1 MFDNFYGS
9 INDKDKIIQHLSKS
23 IIDNITRDNSVSD
36 ADLYK
41 YVTSVLEDKDLPQ
54 QRNLGKNTADT
65 IQAFKNKIR
74 QLKIAFAKEQFDKK
88 IQSKQIEIEYSEHLP
103 SEIILTKDK
112 APAFTKRKK
121 VSTISKEML

>member
-41 YVTSVLEDKDLPQ
+41 YVTSVLEDKDLP
-54 QRNLGKNTADT
+54 RCAT
-65 IQAFKNKIR
+65 
-74 QLKIAFAKEQFDKK
+74 
-88 IQSKQIEIEYSEHLP
+88 
-103 SEIILTKDK
+103 
-112 APAFTKRKK
+112 
-121 VSTISKEML
+121 

>member
-54 QRNLGKNTADT
+54 LRNLGKNTADT
-65 IQAFKNKIR
+65 IQAFKTR
-74 QLKIAFAKEQFDKK
+74 
-88 IQSKQIEIEYSEHLP
+88 
-103 SEIILTKDK
+103 
-112 APAFTKRKK
+112 
-121 VSTISKEML
+121 